1 MNLPILQSE
10 VKTMSSID
18 LLELINNVRVA
29 NNEEP
34 LRRNSFNL
42 KIEVELEGSHYTKN
56 VVKNQ
61 NGTESVVYELTIE
74 QCTLI
79 GMRESKGV
87 RRTVFEKL
95 KQLENHIQLPNFTD
109 PAEAA
114 IAWANEYKAKQAL
127 AIENQT
133 LKPKADAYEILS
145 GAKGSVSI
153 RVASGELKVPEKK
166 FTQWLLDNDWVY
178 RKGNRTDGKLL
189 PHAHRKEQGYLEL
202 VNVVTYNTG
211 EAVARSQTKVTQKGL
226 ARLAQIFSK
235 NRALLT
241 HKISS
246 NEVTA

>member
-1 MNLPILQSE
+1 MNLPTLQSE

-42 KIEVELEGSHYTKN
+42 KIEDELEGSHYTKN

-61 NGTESVVYELTIE
+61 NGTESMVYELTIE

-87 RRTVFEKL
+87 RTTVLEKL

-127 AIENQT
+127 A
-133 LKPKADAYEILS
+133 
-145 GAKGSVSI
+145 V
-153 RVASGELKVPEKK
+153 ELKAAEPKINHYDKVVERKNLLNATQVGEKLDGMSAIILNRHLTELGVYNK
-166 FTQWLLDNDWVY
+166 SVKRGKVFSTWFIQKGYGEMKQSDAGFDQALFTQKFLSRLC
-178 RKGNRTDGKLL
+178 G
-189 PHAHRKEQGYLEL
+189 
-202 VNVVTYNTG
+202 G
-211 EAVARSQTKVTQKGL
+211 E
-226 ARLAQIFSK
+226 
-235 NRALLT
+235 
-241 HKISS
+241 
-246 NEVTA
+246 

>member
-18 LLELINNVRVA
+18 LLELINNVRAA

-42 KIEVELEGSHYTKN
+42 KIEDELEGSYYTKN

-87 RRTVFEKL
+87 RRTVLEKL

-127 AIENQT
+127 AIE
-133 LKPKADAYEILS
+133 LKAAEPKINFYDKVGDSENLLIASAIGQSFKTNPMS
-145 GAKGSVSI
+145 GIALNRHLEKMNVYNMAVKGK
-153 RVASGELKVPEKK
+153 RVFKQWFVDKGLGRMVQNDNGYPQAK
-166 FTQWLLDNDWVY
+166 FT
-178 RKGNRTDGKLL
+178 TDGQQWIT
-189 PHAHRKEQGYLEL
+189 EMF
-202 VNVVTYNTG
+202 T
-211 EAVARSQTKVTQKGL
+211 
-226 ARLAQIFSK
+226 
-235 NRALLT
+235 
-241 HKISS
+241 
-246 NEVTA
+246 NEGII

>member
-10 VKTMSSID
+10 VKTMSSREIAQLCQKRHDNVCNDIRILNETYEKMGLLKIKDTLYTNEQNGQQYREYLLTKEQSID
-18 LLELINNVRVA
+18 LVTGYNRELRIAIN
-29 NNEEP
+29 
-34 LRRNSFNL
+34 RRWQ
-42 KIEVELEGSHYTKN
+42 ELENKDLSKLEIL
-56 VVKNQ
+56 Q
-61 NGTESVVYELTIE
+61 MALQSE
-74 QCTLI
+74 QERI
-79 GMRESKGV
+79 A
-87 RRTVFEKL
+87 
-95 KQLENHIQLPNFTD
+95 LENKVEQL
-109 PAEAA
+109 
-114 IAWANEYKAKQAL
+114 Q
-127 AIENQT
+127 
-133 LKPKADAYEILS
+133 PKADAYEILS

-166 FTQWLLDNDWVY
+166 FIQWLLDNDWAY
-178 RKGNRTDGKLL
+178 REGNRTDGKLL

-202 VNVVTYNTG
+202 VSVVIYNTG

>member
-42 KIEVELEGSHYTKN
+42 KIEDELEGSHYTKN

-79 GMRESKGV
+79 GMRESKSV
-87 RRTVFEKL
+87 RRTVLEKL

-127 AIENQT
+127 AIE
-133 LKPKADAYEILS
+133 LKAAEPKINHYDKVVERKNLLNATQVGEKLDGMSAIILNRHLTELGVYNKS
-145 GAKGSVSI
+145 VKRGKVFSTWFIQKGY
-153 RVASGELKVPEKK
+153 GEMKQSE
-166 FTQWLLDNDWVY
+166 
-178 RKGNRTDGKLL
+178 
-189 PHAHRKEQGYLEL
+189 AGYDQPLF
-202 VNVVTYNTG
+202 
-211 EAVARSQTKVTQKGL
+211 TQKGQ
-226 ARLAQIFSK
+226 AWVIEQ
-235 NRALLT
+235 LT
-241 HKISS
+241 S
-246 NEVTA
+246 EGVA

>member
-42 KIEVELEGSHYTKN
+42 KIEDELEGSHYTKN

-79 GMRESKGV
+79 GMRESKSV
-87 RRTVFEKL
+87 RRTVLEKL

-114 IAWANEYKAKQAL
+114 IAWAKEYREKQAL
-127 AIENQT
+127 AVT
-133 LKPKADAYEILS
+133 LEQAKPKINFYDKVGDSKNLLIASKIGQSFKTNPMSAVVLNKHLEKFDVYNMSIKS
-145 GAKGSVSI
+145 GRVFKQWFVDKGFGRMVQNDNGYPQ
-153 RVASGELKVPEKK
+153 AK
-166 FTQWLLDNDWVY
+166 FT
-178 RKGNRTDGKLL
+178 TDGQAWIVEKFTS
-189 PHAHRKEQGYLEL
+189 EG
-202 VNVVTYNTG
+202 
-211 EAVARSQTKVTQKGL
+211 
-226 ARLAQIFSK
+226 I
-235 NRALLT
+235 
-241 HKISS
+241 I
-246 NEVTA
+246 

>member
-42 KIEVELEGSHYTKN
+42 KIEDELEGSHYTKN

-87 RRTVFEKL
+87 RRSVLEKL
-95 KQLENHIQLPNFTD
+95 KQLEQPQIALPNFTD

-114 IAWANEYKAKQAL
+114 IAWAKEYREKQAL
-127 AIENQT
+127 AIE
-133 LKPKADAYEILS
+133 LKAAKPKINFYDKVGDSNNLLIASKIGQSFKTNPMSAVTLNKHLEKLDVYNMSIKS
-145 GAKGSVSI
+145 GRVFKQWFVDKGLGRMVQNDNGYPQ
-153 RVASGELKVPEKK
+153 AK
-166 FTQWLLDNDWVY
+166 FT
-178 RKGNRTDGKLL
+178 TDGQQWIT
-189 PHAHRKEQGYLEL
+189 EMF
-202 VNVVTYNTG
+202 T
-211 EAVARSQTKVTQKGL
+211 
-226 ARLAQIFSK
+226 
-235 NRALLT
+235 
-241 HKISS
+241 
-246 NEVTA
+246 NEGII

>member
-42 KIEVELEGSHYTKN
+42 KIEDELEGSHYTKN

-87 RRTVFEKL
+87 RRSVLEKL

-133 LKPKADAYEILS
+133 LKPKADAYDRFLDSDGLMTS
-145 GAKGSVSI
+145 GAI
-153 RVASGELKVPEKK
+153 
-166 FTQWLLDNDWVY
+166 
-178 RKGNRTDGKLL
+178 GKLL
-189 PHAHRKEQGYLEL
+189 GYKSAQEFNDAIHAKGVAFKSSGVWQFYASFKDKHIGKMVGWEREEFNKAGVTLKWKTVAIDYFSSLLGRPVVQKE
-202 VNVVTYNTG
+202 
-211 EAVARSQTKVTQKGL
+211 
-226 ARLAQIFSK
+226 
-235 NRALLT
+235 LLD
-241 HKISS
+241 
-246 NEVTA
+246 A

>member
-42 KIEVELEGSHYTKN
+42 KIEDELEGSHYTKN

-87 RRTVFEKL
+87 RRSVLEKL

-127 AIENQT
+127 AIE
-133 LKPKADAYEILS
+133 LKAAEPKINHYDKVVERKNLLNATQVGEKLDGMSAIILNRHLTELGVYNKSVKRGKVFSTWFIQKGYGEMKQSDAGFDQAL
-145 GAKGSVSI
+145 
-153 RVASGELKVPEKK
+153 
-166 FTQWLLDNDWVY
+166 F
-178 RKGNRTDGKLL
+178 
-189 PHAHRKEQGYLEL
+189 
-202 VNVVTYNTG
+202 
-211 EAVARSQTKVTQKGL
+211 TQKGQ
-226 ARLAQIFSK
+226 AWVIEQ
-235 NRALLT
+235 LT
-241 HKISS
+241 S
-246 NEVTA
+246 EGVA

>member
-42 KIEVELEGSHYTKN
+42 KIEDELEGSHYTKN

-79 GMRESKGV
+79 GMRESKSV
-87 RRTVFEKL
+87 RRTVLEKL

-127 AIENQT
+127 AIE
-133 LKPKADAYEILS
+133 LKAAKPKINHYD
-145 GAKGSVSI
+145 
-153 RVASGELKVPEKK
+153 KVVE
-166 FTQWLLDNDWVY
+166 
-178 RKGNRTDGKLL
+178 RKN
-189 PHAHRKEQGYLEL
+189 L
-202 VNVVTYNTG
+202 VNATQVGEKLDGMSAIILNRHLTELGVYNKSVKRGKVFSTWFIQKGYG
-211 EAVARSQTKVTQKGL
+211 EMKQSDAGFDQALFTQKGQ
-226 ARLAQIFSK
+226 AWVIEQ
-235 NRALLT
+235 LT
-241 HKISS
+241 S
-246 NEVTA
+246 EGVYQ

>member
-42 KIEVELEGSHYTKN
+42 KIEDELEGSHYTKN

-79 GMRESKGV
+79 GMRESKSV
-87 RRTVFEKL
+87 RRTVLEKL

-127 AIENQT
+127 AIELKAAEPKINFYDKVGDSNNLLIASKIGQSFKTNPMSAVT
-133 LKPKADAYEILS
+133 LNK
-145 GAKGSVSI
+145 
-153 RVASGELKVPEKK
+153 
-166 FTQWLLDNDWVY
+166 
-178 RKGNRTDGKLL
+178 
-189 PHAHRKEQGYLEL
+189 H
-202 VNVVTYNTG
+202 
-211 EAVARSQTKVTQKGL
+211 
-226 ARLAQIFSK
+226 
-235 NRALLT
+235 
-241 HKISS
+241 
-246 NEVTA
+246 

>member
-42 KIEVELEGSHYTKN
+42 KIEDELEGSHYTKN

-61 NGTESVVYELTIE
+61 NSTESVVYELTIE

-87 RRTVFEKL
+87 RRTVLEKL

-127 AIENQT
+127 AIENQA
-133 LKPKADAYEILS
+133 LKPKADAYDRFLDSDGLMTS
-145 GAKGSVSI
+145 GVI
-153 RVASGELKVPEKK
+153 
-166 FTQWLLDNDWVY
+166 
-178 RKGNRTDGKLL
+178 GKLL
-189 PHAHRKEQGYLEL
+189 GYKSAQEFNDAIHAKGVAFKSSGVWQFYASFKDKHIGKMVGWEREEFNKAGVTLKWKTVAIDYFSSLLGRPVVQKE
-202 VNVVTYNTG
+202 
-211 EAVARSQTKVTQKGL
+211 
-226 ARLAQIFSK
+226 
-235 NRALLT
+235 LLD
-241 HKISS
+241 
-246 NEVTA
+246 A